1 MTIFDGGRVY
11 EKMGVTPAINALGSG
26 TIVGG
31 STPAP
36 EVKAAMDNAD
46 LSFVQMEEMMQKSGE
61 FLAGRIGCEAAYITS
76 GAATAMTLSAA
87 ACITRADPEKIR
99 RLPNTAGFDSQ
110 IVMQKAQRYEFDRSY
125 ELAGA
130 EIADAG
136 DENACT
142 PEQLEATIGP
152 ETVAVAY
159 FEQPGWPDS
168 VLTLDQTIEVAR
180 SRSVPVI
187 VDAASRIFPLDYFQR
202 LATSGDLVC
211 FGGKYIGAPHSTGFV
226 AGRKELVEAAAA
238 NGFVAF
244 HTERNG
250 SLGRIAKIDR
260 QEIVGLAAAVD
271 LWFSVNHEDR
281 LMESERRISVVADAL
296 EGIEDVEARS
306 VMTEHFFGP
315 MLEVRLD
322 TAALGTD
329 AIQVAKN
336 LEEGSPR
343 VMVGAQKQDLVTV
356 NVHTLS
362 PGEEEIVAARLR
374 EALIR

>member
-61 FLAGRIGCEAAYITS
+61 FLAGIIGCEAAYVTS
-76 GAATAMTLSAA
+76 GAATALTLSAA
-87 ACITRADPEKIR
+87 ACIAGTDPKKIR
-99 RLPNTAGFDSQ
+99 SLPNTIGLDSQ
-110 IVMQKAQRYEFDRSY
+110 IVMQKAQRYEFDRSF

-130 EIADAG
+130 EIVDAG
-136 DENACT
+136 DEGGCT
-142 PEQLEATIGP
+142 PDQLDGAIGP
-152 ETVAVAY
+152 ETVAIAY
-159 FEQPGWPDS
+159 FEQQGWPDS

-180 SRSVPVI
+180 SRDIPVI
-187 VDAASRIFPLDYFQR
+187 VDAASCIFPLDYFQR

-226 AGRKELVEAAAA
+226 AGRKEMVEAAAA

-271 LWFSVNHEDR
+271 LWFSTNHEDR
-281 LMESERRISVVADAL
+281 LMECERRISVVADAL

-315 MLEVRLD
+315 TLEIRLD
-322 TAALGTD
+322 AAALGTD

-374 EALIR
+374 EALTR